1 MGDFAAIGTGITFF
15 FEHDDLEKELKKQIG
30 KNIQEAGKIE
40 VELPTIKAKIVD
52 LEKNGRARTPEHEE
66 AEHRVLLLEHVLENL
81 RNKNEFLGFY
91 AAYLAPGTTILM
103 LSDVRELGFVGF
115 EHGIGMIGH
124 GVEKAMVTR
133 KRGY

>member
-15 FEHDDLEKELKKQIG
+15 FEHDDLEKELKKQID
-30 KNIQEAGKIE
+30 KNVQEAGKIE
-40 VELPTIKAKIVD
+40 GELPTIKTKVID
-52 LEKNGRARTPEHEE
+52 LEKQGRARSPEHEE
-66 AEHRVLLLEHVLENL
+66 AEHRVLLLENVLENL

-91 AAYLAPGTTILM
+91 AAHISPGTTILM

-124 GVEKAMVTR
+124 GVERALTTR